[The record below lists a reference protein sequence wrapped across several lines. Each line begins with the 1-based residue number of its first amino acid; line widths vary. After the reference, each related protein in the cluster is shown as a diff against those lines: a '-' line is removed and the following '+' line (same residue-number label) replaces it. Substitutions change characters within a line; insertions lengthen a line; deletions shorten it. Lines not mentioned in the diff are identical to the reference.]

1 MQQVEDRF
9 NIDKKKG
16 VISMRLLMVEDEI
29 MIAEGVA
36 AVLKKNNYTVDLAI
50 DGEEGLDCALTGI
63 YDIIILDIMLP
74 KMDGISVLKELRKNN
89 INTPIILLTA
99 KGDIEDKIHGL
110 DSGADD
116 YLAKPFNT
124 NELLARLRALGR
136 RKGEVISEE
145 GLSFGDLTLN
155 TNTLLVQCGVA
166 EVKLTLKEAQLL
178 ELFISRQKM
187 ATSKEMIIEK
197 LWGYDSDADDSHVE
211 VQMSLLRKKIKQLG
225 TKVTIETVRG
235 VGYLLKY

>member
-1 MQQVEDRF
+1 
-9 NIDKKKG
+9 
-16 VISMRLLMVEDEI
+16 MVEDEI